1 MTKFAIYYGVLR
13 SSGELETIALKDRGQ
28 LGSMKEQLK
37 SDIAKDDICKRYS
50 FLVIATDY
58 GVHKRFKTPEVVEA
72 PKPKRGRK
80 PKSED

>member
-28 LGSMKEQLK
+28 LGSMKEKLK
-37 SDIAKDDICKRYS
+37 NDMAKASICQKYS

-58 GVHKRFKTPEVVEA
+58 GVQKRFKTTEVKEA
-72 PKPKRGRK
+72 PKPKRTK
-80 PKSED
+80 KAQSED

>member
-13 SSGELETIALKDRGQ
+13 SSGDLETIALKDRGQ

-37 SDIAKDDICKRYS
+37 SDMGKADICKKYS

-58 GVHKRFKTPEVVEA
+58 GVHKRFKTPEVVEV
-72 PKPKRGRK
+72 PKPKRSK
-80 PKSED
+80 KAKSED

>member
-37 SDIAKDDICKRYS
+37 SDMGKADICKKYS

-72 PKPKRGRK
+72 PKPKRSK
-80 PKSED
+80 KAKSED

>member
-37 SDIAKDDICKRYS
+37 SDMTKADICKKYS

-72 PKPKRGRK
+72 PKPKRSK
-80 PKSED
+80 KAKSED

>member
-1 MTKFAIYYGVLR
+1 MTKFALYYGVLR

-28 LGSMKEQLK
+28 LGPMKEQLK
-37 SDIAKDDICKRYS
+37 SDMAKADICKKYS

-58 GVHKRFKTPEVVEA
+58 GVQKRFKTPVVAEA
-72 PKPKRGRK
+72 PKVKRNRK